1 MFAKSPSY
9 YASVAI
15 NVNDCYIEINIIA
28 LMKHICY
35 TIIFITLL
43 NLSASAQKL
52 FPILLKD
59 KWGYMNQEG
68 KVVITPKY
76 DIAQE
81 FNEGFAVVALGN
93 QPCLIN
99 ASEKRIIDTG
109 VYQFISKFN
118 EGSCATRNFK
128 KQWFYVN
135 ATGNVVMKLDS
146 FIYEA
151 NPFYNGLSRVSR
163 QMDEVSKRYY
173 IDVTSLA
180 YRFAYINADGKYAC
194 DFIYRD
200 AENFENNMAR
210 VKENTMTYLI
220 DNTFTKKCKE
230 TTEIGKFNEGIAV
243 FIDNGK
249 FGYMNDKGEIII
261 PAQYDY
267 ASMFY
272 NGLAE
277 VEIQKK
283 VCFINTAGVKQFE
296 PTFDELRPYAEGF
309 AGFKMFDK
317 MGKAKYG
324 FINGKGEMMMQ
335 PFYDEVA
342 YFANGLCPVR
352 KGSKWGAINK
362 EGKLVLK
369 LDFDFVG
376 TFEDGVAE
384 IIYNDISLY
393 ADLRGNILPVWD
405 K

>member
-1 MFAKSPSY
+1 M
-9 YASVAI
+9 
-15 NVNDCYIEINIIA
+15 
-28 LMKHICY
+28 
-35 TIIFITLL
+35 
-43 NLSASAQKL
+43 
-52 FPILLKD
+52 
-59 KWGYMNQEG
+59 
-68 KVVITPKY
+68 
-76 DIAQE
+76 
-81 FNEGFAVVALGN
+81 
-93 QPCLIN
+93 
-99 ASEKRIIDTG
+99 
-109 VYQFISKFN
+109 
-118 EGSCATRNFK
+118 
-128 KQWFYVN
+128 
-135 ATGNVVMKLDS
+135 
-146 FIYEA
+146 
-151 NPFYNGLSRVSR
+151 
-163 QMDEVSKRYY
+163 
-173 IDVTSLA
+173 
-180 YRFAYINADGKYAC
+180 
-194 DFIYRD
+194 
-200 AENFENNMAR
+200 
-210 VKENTMTYLI
+210 I

-267 ASMFY
+267 ASMFN

-283 VCFINTAGVKQFE
+283 VCFINTTGVKQFE

>member
-1 MFAKSPSY
+1 VFTKSQSHH
-9 YASVAI
+9 ASVAI
-15 NVNDCYIEINIIA
+15 NVNYCLCEFNIIA
-28 LMKHICY
+28 AMKHIIY
-35 TIIFITLL
+35 SFIFISFFR
-43 NLSASAQKL
+43 LSANAQKL

-99 ASEKRIIDTG
+99 VSEQRVIDTG
-109 VYQFISKFN
+109 IYQFISRFN
-118 EGSCATRNFK
+118 EGRCAVRNFE
-128 KQWFYVN
+128 KQWFYIN
-135 ATGNVVMKLDS
+135 ATGKIMLKLDS
-146 FIYEA
+146 FVYEA
-151 NPFYNGLSRVSR
+151 NPFYNGLARVSR
-163 QMDEVSKRYY
+163 QMNEVTQKYY

-180 YRFAYINADGKYAC
+180 YRFAYIKKDGKYAC
-194 DFIYRD
+194 EFIYRD
-200 AENFENNMAR
+200 AENFENNIAR
-210 VKENTMTYLI
+210 VKENTMTFLI

-249 FGYMNDKGEIII
+249 FGYINDKGEIII

-277 VEIQKK
+277 VEILKK
-283 VCFINTAGVKQFE
+283 VCYINTAGVKQFE
-296 PTFDELRPYAEGF
+296 PTFEELRPFAEGF
-309 AGFKMFDK
+309 AGFKLN
-317 MGKAKYG
+317 GKYG

-335 PFYDEVA
+335 PYYDDVA

-384 IIYNDISLY
+384 IIYKDISLY
-393 ADLRGNILPVWD
+393 TDLRGNILPIWD